1 MSIDNLL
8 RIEIT
13 LSNIYY
19 RLLMLEIYGEVES
32 DEYTTNLKM
41 LLNILKEESKIL
53 DSYTIEELEV
63 IKESI
68 TGKRIETNIDNIFI
82 SDIINRLEKNIIRL
96 LESKRTE
103 KLNNNV
109 RKKILEVYNLMSLV
123 EFERTDIYL
132 SFLDE
137 EIKDTFIINKKNTLR
152 TNKYIIISELEPKNI
167 TRISKRRLQ
176 TDKSLYLDS
185 LLYSASL
192 GYSNNSYLIVKRKIA
207 ELHLEKMHKSIIND
221 EIESKDSDIKIIFR
235 TIMLLFSN
243 EEYKVVIDKITNNK
257 NILNIYLNYFG
268 QDIIKIIDNDRQR
281 HKTLSLRK

>member
-19 RLLMLEIYGEVES
+19 RLLMLEIYGEVGS
-32 DEYTTNLKM
+32 GEYTTNLKM
-41 LLNILKEESKIL
+41 LLNMLKEESKIL

-63 IKESI
+63 IKENI

-82 SDIINRLEKNIIRL
+82 YDIINRLEKNIIRL

-109 RKKILEVYNLMSLV
+109 RKKLLEVYNLMSLV

-167 TRISKRRLQ
+167 TRISKRRFQ

-207 ELHLEKMHKSIIND
+207 ELHLEKMHKSIINN

>member
-32 DEYTTNLKM
+32 GEYTTNLKM

-63 IKESI
+63 IKEII

-82 SDIINRLEKNIIRL
+82 SDIINRLEKNTIRL

-109 RKKILEVYNLMSLV
+109 RKKVLEVYNLMSLV

-167 TRISKRRLQ
+167 TRISKRRFQ

-268 QDIIKIIDNDRQR
+268 QDIIKIIGNDRQR

>member
-41 LLNILKEESKIL
+41 LLNMLKEESKIL

-63 IKESI
+63 IKENI

-82 SDIINRLEKNIIRL
+82 YDLINRLEKNIIRL

-109 RKKILEVYNLMSLV
+109 RKKVLEVYNLMSLV

-167 TRISKRRLQ
+167 TRISKRRFQ

-207 ELHLEKMHKSIIND
+207 ELHLEKMHKSIINN

>member
-63 IKESI
+63 IKENI

-82 SDIINRLEKNIIRL
+82 YDIINRLEKNIIRL
-96 LESKRTE
+96 LECKRTE

-109 RKKILEVYNLMSLV
+109 RKKVLEVYNLMSLV

-167 TRISKRRLQ
+167 TRISKRRFQ

>member
-1 MSIDNLL
+1 MCECVNCGQHARDKHHCVFRSKVKALTKCPKNIVDLCGECHYDIHH
-8 RIEIT
+8 RAK
-13 LSNIYY
+13 SNID
-19 RLLMLEIYGEVES
+19 I
-32 DEYTTNLKM
+32 KM
-41 LLNILKEESKIL
+41 KLRFQNYLEESWLKN
-53 DSYTIEELEV
+53 EL
-63 IKESI
+63 
-68 TGKRIETNIDNIFI
+68 T
-82 SDIINRLEKNIIRL
+82 
-96 LESKRTE
+96 
-103 KLNNNV
+103 
-109 RKKILEVYNLMSLV
+109 Y
-123 EFERTDIYL
+123 
-132 SFLDE
+132 E

-167 TRISKRRLQ
+167 TRISKRRFQ

-268 QDIIKIIDNDRQR
+268 QDIIKIIGNDRQR

>member
-32 DEYTTNLKM
+32 GEYTTNLKM

-63 IKESI
+63 IKENI

-82 SDIINRLEKNIIRL
+82 YDIINRLEKNIIRL

-109 RKKILEVYNLMSLV
+109 RKKVLEVYNLMSLV

-167 TRISKRRLQ
+167 TRISKRRFQ

-207 ELHLEKMHKSIIND
+207 ELHLEKMHKSIINN

>member
-63 IKESI
+63 IKENI

-82 SDIINRLEKNIIRL
+82 YDIINRLEKNIIRL
-96 LESKRTE
+96 LECKRTE

-109 RKKILEVYNLMSLV
+109 RKKVLEVYNLMSLV

-167 TRISKRRLQ
+167 TRISKRRFQ

-207 ELHLEKMHKSIIND
+207 ELHLEKMHKSIINN

>member
-63 IKESI
+63 IKENI

-82 SDIINRLEKNIIRL
+82 YDIINRLEKNIIRL
-96 LESKRTE
+96 LECKRTE

-109 RKKILEVYNLMSLV
+109 RKKVLEVYNLMSLV

-207 ELHLEKMHKSIIND
+207 ELHLEKMHKSIINN

>member
-32 DEYTTNLKM
+32 GEYTTNLKM

-63 IKESI
+63 IKENI

-109 RKKILEVYNLMSLV
+109 RKKVLEVYNLMSLV

-167 TRISKRRLQ
+167 TRISKRRFQ

-207 ELHLEKMHKSIIND
+207 ELHLEKMHKSIINN